1 MKKTFIAL
9 FIFTLSFTS
18 NAQIVGEELNE
29 INPVE
34 NDSLFNDTIALQEV
48 LIYNVKLDPEEQK
61 QFLLLQNR
69 VYKVYPYAK
78 TASDRLTALNK
89 NLEKLKNNKDK
100 KNISK

>member
-69 VYKVYPYAK
+69 VYKVYPYTK
-78 TASDRLTALNK
+78 TASDRLTA
-89 NLEKLKNNKDK
+89 
-100 KNISK
+100 